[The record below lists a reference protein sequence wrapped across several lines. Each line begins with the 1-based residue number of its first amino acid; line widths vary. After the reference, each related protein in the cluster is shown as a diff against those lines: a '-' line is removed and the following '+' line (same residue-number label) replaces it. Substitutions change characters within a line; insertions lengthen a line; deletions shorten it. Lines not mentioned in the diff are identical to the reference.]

1 MTAKGAKEWFIVSTH
16 SKFEENVREAL
27 QHRVR
32 AYELEEQFGEIL
44 IPTEKVVEMR
54 GGRRVVTTKQ
64 VYPGYVLVNM
74 EMNPDTWQ
82 VVKNTDK
89 VMGFVPPHKP
99 QPMPLDE
106 VERIREQ
113 MAEGG
118 QAPKLRHKFRAGESV
133 RIIHGPFNG
142 FHGEVDEVD
151 QARSRLKVMVTIF
164 GRSTPV
170 ELEFLEVEK
179 I

>member
-1 MTAKGAKEWFIVSTH
+1 MAKEWFIVSTH
-16 SKFEENVREAL
+16 SKFEESVKEAL
-27 QHRVR
+27 EHRAR
-32 AYELEEQFGEIL
+32 AYELSAQIGEIL

-64 VYPGYVLVNM
+64 GYPGYVLVNM
-74 EMNPDTWQ
+74 EMNADTWQ
-82 VVKNTDK
+82 VVKNTEK

-99 QPMPLDE
+99 QPMPDE
-106 VERIREQ
+106 EVVRIRSQ
-113 MAEGG
+113 MDDAG
-118 QAPKLRHKFRAGESV
+118 QAPKLKHTLHASESV

-142 FHGEVDEVD
+142 FQGIVDEVHPD
-151 QARSRLKVMVTIF
+151 RNKLKVMVTIF

>member
-1 MTAKGAKEWFIVSTH
+1 MAREWFIVSTH
-16 SKFEENVREAL
+16 SKFEEGVKEAL
-27 QHRVR
+27 RHRAN
-32 AYELEEQFGEIL
+32 AYGLGEQIGEIL

-74 EMNPDTWQ
+74 EMNADTWQ

-99 QPMPLDE
+99 QPMPDE
-106 VERIREQ
+106 DVVRIREQ
-113 MAEGG
+113 MDDAG
-118 QAPKLRHKFRAGESV
+118 QAPKLRHTFHTGESV

-142 FHGEVDEVD
+142 FQGVVDEVQPD
-151 QARSRLKVMVTIF
+151 RNKLKVMVTIF

-179 I
+179 V

>member
-1 MTAKGAKEWFIVSTH
+1 MAREWYIVSTH
-16 SKFEENVREAL
+16 SKFEENVRENLRYRAE
-27 QHRVR
+27 
-32 AYELEEQFGEIL
+32 AYEVSEQIGEIL

-64 VYPGYVLVNM
+64 VYPGYVLIHM
-74 EMNPDTWQ
+74 EMTPKTWQ

-99 QPMPLDE
+99 QPMPEEE
-106 VERIREQ
+106 VTRIRSQ
-113 MAEGG
+113 MEDGSV
-118 QAPKLRHKFRAGESV
+118 APKMRQSFRAGQPV

-142 FHGEVDEVD
+142 FQGVVDNVD
-151 QARSRLKVMVTIF
+151 PDRSRLKVMVTIF

-179 I
+179 T

>member
-1 MTAKGAKEWFIVSTH
+1 MAKEWFIVSTH
-16 SKFEENVREAL
+16 SKFEESVREAL
-27 QHRVR
+27 QHRAT
-32 AYELEEQFGEIL
+32 AYGLGEQIGDIV

-54 GGRRVVTTKQ
+54 GGRRVVITKQ

-74 EMNPDTWQ
+74 EMNADTWQ
-82 VVKNTDK
+82 VVKNTEK

-99 QPMPLDE
+99 QPMPEEE
-106 VERIREQ
+106 VERILQE
-113 MAEGG
+113 MEDDS
-118 QAPKLRHKFRAGESV
+118 QAPKMLQSFQVGESV

-142 FHGEVDEVD
+142 FQGVVDAVHPD
-151 QARSRLKVMVTIF
+151 RNKLKVMVTIF

-179 I
+179 K

>member
-1 MTAKGAKEWFIVSTH
+1 MAREWFIVSTH
-16 SKFEENVREAL
+16 SKFEDSVKEAL
-27 QHRVR
+27 RHRAT
-32 AYELEEQFGEIL
+32 AYGLGDQIGEIL

-74 EMNPDTWQ
+74 EMNADTWQ

-99 QPMPLDE
+99 QPMPDDE
-106 VERIREQ
+106 VLRIREQ
-113 MAEGG
+113 MDDAS
-118 QAPKLRHKFRAGESV
+118 QAPKLRHTFQTGESV

-142 FHGEVDEVD
+142 FQGVVDEVQPD
-151 QARSRLKVMVTIF
+151 RNKVKVMVTIF

-179 I
+179 V

>member
-1 MTAKGAKEWFIVSTH
+1 MAKEWFIVSTH
-16 SKFEENVREAL
+16 SKFEESVKEAL
-27 QHRVR
+27 QHRAR
-32 AYELEEQFGEIL
+32 AYELDEKFGEIL

-54 GGRRVVTTKQ
+54 GGRKVITTKQ
-64 VYPGYVLVNM
+64 VYPGYVLVHM

-99 QPMPLDE
+99 QPMPE
-106 VERIREQ
+106 EEIARIRSQ
-113 MAEGG
+113 MDDAN
-118 QAPKLRHKFRAGESV
+118 QAPKLRHKFRTGESV

-142 FHGEVDEVD
+142 FHGEVDEVHPD
-151 QARSRLKVMVTIF
+151 RNRLKVMVTIF

-179 I
+179 M

>member
-1 MTAKGAKEWFIVSTH
+1 MAREWYIVSTH
-16 SKFEENVREAL
+16 SKFEENVRDNL
-27 QHRVR
+27 RHRAR
-32 AYELEEQFGEIL
+32 AYDVDDQIGEIL

-64 VYPGYVLVNM
+64 VYPGYVLINM
-74 EMNPDTWQ
+74 EMNADTWQ

-99 QPMPLDE
+99 QPMPEED
-106 VERIREQ
+106 VVRIRSQ
-113 MAEGG
+113 MEDASV
-118 QAPKLRHKFRAGESV
+118 APKMRQSFQAGEAV

-142 FHGEVDEVD
+142 FQGVVDEVD
-151 QARSRLKVMVTIF
+151 LDRSRLKVMVTIF

-179 I
+179 T

>member
-1 MTAKGAKEWFIVSTH
+1 MAREWYIVSTH
-16 SKFEENVREAL
+16 SKFEESVRDNL
-27 QHRVR
+27 RHRAR
-32 AYELEEQFGEIL
+32 AYGLSEMIGEIL

-64 VYPGYVLVNM
+64 VYPGYVLIHM
-74 EMNPDTWQ
+74 EMNPNTWQ

-99 QPMPLDE
+99 QPMPEED
-106 VERIREQ
+106 VTRIRAQ
-113 MAEGG
+113 MEDAAV
-118 QAPKLRHKFRAGESV
+118 APKMRQKFRAGESV

-142 FHGEVDEVD
+142 FQGVVDAVD
-151 QARSRLKVMVTIF
+151 PERSRLKVMVTIF

-179 I
+179 T